1 MAAEPPWTAQDARY
15 MTLALE
21 LAQSAYDIGEVPVGA
36 LVVSAQGDIL
46 GQGYNRTIIDH
57 DPTAHAEI
65 VALRSAA
72 RALENYRLPGITV
85 YVTLEPCVMCIGAML
100 HALSLIHI

>member
-36 LVVSAQGDIL
+36 LV
-46 GQGYNRTIIDH
+46 
-57 DPTAHAEI
+57 
-65 VALRSAA
+65 
-72 RALENYRLPGITV
+72 
-85 YVTLEPCVMCIGAML
+85 
-100 HALSLIHI
+100 LSLIHI